1 MTVSMTQLI
10 AQIDAILA
18 RDTVARVIAV
28 RSPMWQ
34 DWPEVVMRGGRPFQ
48 LRWCDSLLGLREAL
62 VDWNEAPD
70 PAGVEQG
77 LVLLTPFATPELPDD
92 IAARISKGRVY
103 QPEGWEIVAELFAA
117 REIDARLGRYGWMPQ
132 LLLDAATAGPYPPV
146 ATGFLDLETA
156 WRVLL
161 ERALHLE
168 GARPDAQ
175 TLLAWSQ
182 RPEAPSDWERLPDAA
197 RSDVQTWLEASSGL
211 VGKRVLATLKADR
224 LADALPLGLVC
235 TVIFSSAGTGEAAL
249 GHAAIRLERYVNDL
263 HIGASEGQAWAKAAT
278 DLIQRYGGEPWRGAL
293 DRADRLLQEL
303 RIGEFAYLSDIL
315 FSGFDQR
322 LVRFAEALQQ
332 CLKNLDR
339 QPPSEWAAALAQTAR
354 QVQQHALAAH
364 VGQRAEQ
371 VQMACRLVQWLQ
383 RPAPEFHSVE
393 QAMLW
398 QADEGAFVDWAR
410 FRLMGGDDLA
420 GVSSAYAA
428 LRGAVSDRRDRL
440 ARAFGRW
447 LAADAGGNG
456 TVPARLIPV
465 EAALDRLVAPLA
477 ARHPVLLLVMDGL
490 SISIFREL
498 FAQPE
503 SLGWTEWVREDLG
516 RALIGLAAFPTIT
529 EVSRTSLLCGAL
541 KIGGSRQEKA
551 GFAAHPA
558 LLAHS
563 HASTPPRLFHKGE
576 LAEDG
581 NLAAPV
587 RAAIADSRQRIVG
600 VVYNAVDDHL
610 SGPDQLHPSW
620 RLENLRL
627 LLPLLREARDA
638 RRGLIVT
645 ADHGHLLEDGT
656 QPVAGSDRDRWRSGG
671 DPRPD
676 YEIALHG
683 SRVVTA
689 DGRHPVICLWSE
701 RTRYA
706 GRKNGYHGGAS
717 LPEVAVPMSVLL
729 PLGLSLPGWQPA
741 VPLQPEWWDLSP
753 EGSFLTPPAL
763 RGRGLGRGG
772 RKSAAAGQ
780 EALFD
785 AEIPAMATAQK
796 SVEHWIDALLG
807 SAVYASQRQLAARV
821 ALPDPQ
827 LRALLLALAQR
838 GGKLSRTALARHLA
852 VPEMR
857 LSGILSAVRRVLNVD
872 QAPVVQVDETA
883 GTIELNQAL
892 LIKQFRLEA

>member
-1 MTVSMTQLI
+1 MTGSMTPLNAQL
-10 AQIDAILA
+10 DAILA
-18 RDTVARVIAV
+18 RDAAARVIAV
-28 RSPMWQ
+28 RSPTRQ
-34 DWPEVVMRGGRPFQ
+34 DWPEVVIHGGCPFQ

-62 VDWNEAPD
+62 MDLNEAPD
-70 PAGVEQG
+70 QAAAEQG
-77 LVLLTPFATPELPDD
+77 LVLLTPFATSELPDD
-92 IAARISKGRVY
+92 VAARISKGRVY
-103 QPEGWEIVAELFAA
+103 QPESWEIVAELFAA
-117 REIDARLGRYGWMPQ
+117 REVDARLGRYGWMPQ
-132 LLLDAATAGPYPPV
+132 LLLDAVTAGPYPPV

-168 GARPDAQ
+168 GTRPDAQ
-175 TLLAWSQ
+175 ALLAWSQ

-211 VGKRVLATLKADR
+211 VGKLVLATLKVDR

-235 TVIFSSAGTGEAAL
+235 TVIFSGAGTGEAAL

-278 DLIQRYGGEPWRGAL
+278 DLIQRLGGESWRGAL
-293 DRADRLLQEL
+293 DRADRLLREL
-303 RIGEFAYLSDIL
+303 RIGEFAYLSDML

-322 LVRFAEALQQ
+322 LVRFAEALQRR
-332 CLKNLDR
+332 LKSLDA
-339 QPPSEWAAALAQTAR
+339 PSSSEWAAALEQAAR

-364 VGQRAEQ
+364 FGQRAEQ
-371 VQMACRLVQWLQ
+371 VRMACRLVQWLQ
-383 RPAPEFHSVE
+383 RPAPAFHGVE
-393 QAMLW
+393 QAMVW

-410 FRLMGGDDLA
+410 FRLVGGDDLA
-420 GVSSAYAA
+420 EVSSAYAA
-428 LRGAVSDRRDRL
+428 LRGAVIARREPL
-440 ARAFGRW
+440 AREFGR
-447 LAADAGGNG
+447 LLTAGVGGNG
-456 TVPARLIPV
+456 AAPSRLIPV
-465 EAALDRLVAPLA
+465 EAALDRIVGPLA
-477 ARHPVLLLVMDGL
+477 ARQPVLLLVMDGL

-498 FAQPE
+498 FVPSE

-516 RALIGLAAFPTIT
+516 RAFAGMAVFPTVT

-541 KIGGSRQEKA
+541 RIGGSSQEKA

-563 HASTPPRLFHKGE
+563 PAQAPPRLFHKGE

-581 NLAAPV
+581 NLATPV
-587 RAAIADSRQRIVG
+587 RAAIADAHQRIVG

-638 RRGLIVT
+638 RRVLIVT

-656 QPVAGSDRDRWRSGG
+656 QPVAGSDRDRWRSGD

-676 YEIALHG
+676 YEIALQG

-689 DGRHPVICLWSE
+689 DGAHRVICLWSE

-717 LPEVAVPMSVLL
+717 LPETAVPMNVLL

-741 VPLQPEWWDLSP
+741 VPLQPEWWDLSL
-753 EGSFLTPPAL
+753 EGSLLTPPPH
-763 RGRGLGRGG
+763 RGRGLGGG
-772 RKSAAAGQ
+772 SRKPATPAGQ
-780 EALFD
+780 ETLFD
-785 AEIPAMATAQK
+785 AIPAAATSK
-796 SVEHWIDALLG
+796 KTGEHWIDALLG

-857 LSGILSAVRRVLNVD
+857 LSGMLSAVRRVLNVD
-872 QAPVVQVDETA
+872 QAPVVQVDENA